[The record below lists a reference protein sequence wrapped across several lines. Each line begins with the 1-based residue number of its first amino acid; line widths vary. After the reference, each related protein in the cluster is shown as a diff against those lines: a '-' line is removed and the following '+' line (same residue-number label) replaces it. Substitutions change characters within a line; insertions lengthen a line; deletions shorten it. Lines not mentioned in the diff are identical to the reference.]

1 MLAHLF
7 WLGERQPERTK
18 SFFPKARGVSCG
30 ANRKVLSGIIHVLII
45 TPAPFLSPLWD
56 H

>member
-7 WLGERQPERTK
+7 WLGERQPERIK
-18 SFFPKARGVSCG
+18 SFFPKARGVSFG
-30 ANRKVLSGIIHVLII
+30 DNRKVLSAIIHFLIL
-45 TPAPFLSPLWD
+45 TPAPFLSPPWD